1 MSSASSARISYRR
14 RRSAGRQPSSS
25 MLRTQMCSCSFRMET
40 MEKLSLETDN
50 TRSISVMKIMGQVDS
65 ETAPELDRALSG
77 LLADGRNKIVLD
89 LTGMDFMSS
98 AGLRAL
104 VKALKGAQ
112 GSGGDVRLASVPET
126 VQGILLTVGMTQMF
140 KLFPT
145 SEEAAT
151 GF

>member
-1 MSSASSARISYRR
+1 
-14 RRSAGRQPSSS
+14 
-25 MLRTQMCSCSFRMET
+25 

-50 TRSISVMKIMGQVDS
+50 TQSVSVMKVKGQVDS
-65 ETAPELDRALSG
+65 ETAPELDRALSK
-77 LLADGRNKIVLD
+77 LLTDGRNKIVLD
-89 LTGMDFMSS
+89 MAGMEFMSS

-104 VKALKGAQ
+104 VKALKEAQ
-112 GSGGDVRLASVPET
+112 GSGGDVRLASVSES
-126 VQGILLTVGMTQMF
+126 VRGILLTVGMTQMF